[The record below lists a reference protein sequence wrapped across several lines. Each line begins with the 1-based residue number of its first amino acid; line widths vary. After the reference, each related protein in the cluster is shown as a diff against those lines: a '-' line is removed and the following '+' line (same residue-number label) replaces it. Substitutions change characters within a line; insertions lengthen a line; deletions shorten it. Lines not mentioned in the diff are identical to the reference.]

1 MAWQAQ
7 RLLLHNAICRTFYG
21 IDESSLILCYF
32 RFSLDQLNLIGD
44 VTSCTLSLYIIAEVR
59 LEPIKHLGWRGLRKN
74 WKQHARGIF
83 TIMIHFKYKVNVTGA
98 VSTL

>member
-1 MAWQAQ
+1 MSPPA
-7 RLLLHNAICRTFYG
+7 LLAY
-21 IDESSLILCYF
+21 
-32 RFSLDQLNLIGD
+32 
-44 VTSCTLSLYIIAEVR
+44 YIIAEVR
-59 LEPIKHLGWRGLRKN
+59 LEPIKHLGWRVLRKN